1 MILGQYDENLG
12 KYEIVEGLTKK
23 DCIAYPSELYEEG
36 MKTTTNSAAATD
48 FTTLEME
55 NAGNGDKGMQ
65 PPEAP
70 VEEIPSDDGTA
81 EIPDAAPDEISEE
94 EPSEEGSVSS
104 SDMGSRVWRI
114 P

>member
-1 MILGQYDENLG
+1 
-12 KYEIVEGLTKK
+12 
-23 DCIAYPSELYEEG
+23 

-104 SDMGSRVWRI
+104 SDMGSSMEDSMMEMTPDAALPENEVLV
-114 P
+114 PAGNE